1 MLDGQQLTR
10 LIVHTSFFHRLQN
23 TYQENRL
30 AARLV
35 LATFVAGLAVCLSL
49 TLFLLKREYDRSLHQ
64 TRADLQAI
72 GKSTTPQLAANL
84 WLVNTDAVHTQLS
97 SMLQTRVVDRVEL
110 SESDGGKYSAGKELI
125 PGGDYI
131 TETFQV
137 GYLHPLTN
145 KTVILGEMRLISSLQ
160 GLRSRLIDTF
170 QSILLIEG
178 VGLLVAAILFLG
190 LYHRLIARHL
200 KHITAYTRNFDYGNL
215 PAPLALSRR
224 PSEKRDELQTLV
236 NAFNTMRG
244 NLLQGV
250 QERDD
255 AERALFLEK
264 ELAEVT
270 LISITDAIITT
281 TPDFRVKLLNPAAE
295 KLIGQSHNDSR
306 AQPVSSVLCAPG
318 SELTADILNDAL
330 LAARESRQSSRG
342 HKARIINRQGL
353 RMTVEYAIAPIRDW
367 DGDVVGM
374 VLILHDVSA
383 AEALTEKLA
392 YQANHDDLTGL
403 INRRGFESQLNDA
416 CRRAAVGSR
425 TYVLMLLDLD
435 QFKLVND
442 TCGHLAGDELLRQ
455 VTEQLQVLVAP
466 SFGLLGRLGG
476 DEFGILLAEGNRDHA
491 RHLAESILHALQQYR
506 FVWQGRPFGVTVSIG
521 LALIDATTLSPQ
533 EAMSQADV
541 ACFAAKDA
549 GRNRLSWYAGGDD
562 DLQERHNELQ
572 LLATL
577 REAIEQN
584 RFRLYAQKIEPLR
597 PSSSGLA
604 HLEILLRM
612 SDDTGRIIP
621 PGAFIPAAERY
632 DMMAQ
637 VDSWVVEHSIAYLA
651 QRQQDGLT
659 LPHLSIN
666 LSGKSLNRQT
676 LSFILQQLDKTRVPP
691 ALVCF
696 EITETSAIS
705 NMKESTLFIETLRAR
720 GCRFALDD
728 FGSGFSSFNYLK
740 NLAVDYLKIDGS
752 LVRDMANDRV
762 SRQMVIAVNDIG
774 HSLGMR
780 TIAEFVEDEEIC
792 SHLSAIGVDFAQGYY
807 IGKPEPLQ

>member
-1 MLDGQQLTR
+1 MTFRVAVQ
-10 LIVHTSFFHRLQN
+10 IPFLQRAQSA
-23 TYQENRL
+23 YQENRL

-35 LATFVAGLAVCLSL
+35 LATVLAGLAVCLSL

-64 TRADLQAI
+64 IRADLVAL

-84 WLVNTDAVHTQLS
+84 WLVNTDAVQTQLTA
-97 SMLQTRVVDRVEL
+97 MLQTRAVDRVEL
-110 SESDGGKYSAGKELI
+110 TESEGAHFSAGRTLD
-125 PGGDYI
+125 PDTQYLS
-131 TETFQV
+131 ETFQV
-137 GYLHPLTN
+137 AYLHPLTN
-145 KTVILGEMRLISSLQ
+145 RTVILGEMKLYAGLD
-160 GLRSRLIDTF
+160 GLRSRLSETF
-170 QSILLIEG
+170 RSILLIEG
-178 VGLLVAAILFLG
+178 VGLSVAALLFLG

-200 KHITAYTRNFDYGNL
+200 KHITAYTRNFDYSNL
-215 PAPLALSRR
+215 PAPLVLSRQT
-224 PSEKRDELQTLV
+224 SGKRDELQTLV

-281 TPDFRVKLLNPAAE
+281 TPEFRVKLLNPAAE

-306 AQPVSSVLCAPG
+306 GQPVSAVLCSPG
-318 SELTADILNDAL
+318 SELTAEVLETAL
-330 LAARESRQSSRG
+330 LAARDGRQSLRG
-342 HKARIINRQGL
+342 NKARIINRQGL
-353 RMTVEYAIAPIRDW
+353 RMTVEYAVAPIRDW

-403 INRRGFESQLNDA
+403 INRRGFDAQLNDA
-416 CRRAAVGSR
+416 CRRASSGARS
-425 TYVLMLLDLD
+425 YVLMLLDLD

-442 TCGHLAGDELLRQ
+442 TCGHQAGDELLRQ

-476 DEFGILLAEGNRDHA
+476 DEFGILLADGNRDHA
-491 RHLAESILHALQQYR
+491 RQLAQSILHALQQYR
-506 FVWQGRPFGVTVSIG
+506 FVWEGRPFGVTVSIG
-521 LALIDATTLSPQ
+521 LVLIDATTISPQ

-549 GRNRLSWYAGGDD
+549 GRNRLSWYAGGED

-584 RFRLYAQKIEPLR
+584 RFRLYFQKIEPLR
-597 PSSSGLA
+597 PSASGGT

-612 SDDTGRIIP
+612 SDAQGRIIA

-632 DMMAQ
+632 DMMSQ
-637 VDSWVVEHSIAYLA
+637 VDSWVVANSIAYLA
-651 QRQQDGLT
+651 SQQANGKH
-659 LPHLSIN
+659 LPHLAIN

-676 LSFILQQLDKTRVPP
+676 LSFILQQLDTARIP
-691 ALVCF
+691 ASLLCF

-705 NMKESTLFIETLRAR
+705 NMKESSLFIETLRER

-752 LVRDMANDRV
+752 LVRDIANDRV

-780 TIAEFVEDEEIC
+780 TIAEFVENEDIR
-792 SHLSAIGVDFAQGYY
+792 SHLAAIGVDFAQGYH
-807 IGKPEPLQ
+807 IGKPEPLL